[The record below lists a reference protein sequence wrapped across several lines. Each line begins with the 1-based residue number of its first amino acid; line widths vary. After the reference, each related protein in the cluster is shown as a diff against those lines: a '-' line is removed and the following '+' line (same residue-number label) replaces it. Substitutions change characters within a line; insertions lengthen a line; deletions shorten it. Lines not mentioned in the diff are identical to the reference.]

1 MIEARILLVEDEDIA
16 RSNYE
21 YVLAKEGHDVTG
33 VGDGASALAALERS
47 TFDLVVTDLRLP
59 DMDGLD
65 VLQKAKERLPEA
77 EVLLIT
83 AYGTVPMAVEAM
95 RLGAYHFLQKPIG
108 LDELRVTVKKALEKV
123 RLRQEVNLLREQIAA
138 SAGTALVGNSPLT
151 RALRQAIAQ
160 FAAVD
165 SNVLILGETGTGK
178 ELVAKLIHVQSPRR
192 DKRFLAVNCAAFSEQ
207 LLESELF
214 GHEAGA
220 FTGAR
225 NMKPGLFEVAEGGTF
240 FLDEI
245 GDMPLP
251 MQAKL
256 LRVLENRTLIRV
268 GGTREIPVDV
278 RIVAATNKDLKS
290 EVEQGAFRRDLFYRL
305 NVITLNVP
313 TLAER
318 REDIPV
324 LAEFFVGKY
333 ARLMGKN
340 VEGLSDAAMGL
351 LKGYSYPG
359 NVRELENIVERSV
372 AMCNGSLIQ
381 PAHLPDDVRG
391 LGVRLTRATGEEP
404 MTLLDNEKRHILAV
418 LESVGWNRTRAAEV
432 LGIDRASLW
441 RKIKRYGLGS
451 DTDS

>member
-1 MIEARILLVEDEDIA
+1 MIEARILLVEDEEIA

-33 VGDGASALAALERS
+33 VGDGQSALAALERS

-256 LRVLENRTLIRV
+256 LRVLEDRTLIRV

-305 NVITLNVP
+305 NVITLNIP

-340 VEGLSDAAMGL
+340 VEGISDAAMGL

-391 LGVRLTRATGEEP
+391 LGVRLTRATGDEP

-451 DTDS
+451 GSDS